1 MNFNDFIANE
11 IITIKEA
18 INKIDINGKKTLVL
32 TKSTGEI
39 TAIITD
45 GDIRRYLVSGGSL
58 NDDASIAAN
67 HTPIFVSGYH
77 EPDAKELLHANDLEC
92 IPMVDKNGI
101 VHSVI
106 FDDGAAYR
114 LENSVDYPVVMMAGG
129 LGTRLYPYTS
139 ILPKPLIPIGDKTI
153 TEMILERFNRFGCT
167 DMTLVVNHKKNLIK
181 SYFSEVSLPYTVSFA
196 DEDIPLGTGGGLSFL
211 AGKYDTPVFVTCCDN
226 IIEANYA
233 EIAKLHCETN
243 SIVTMVCADHEV
255 VVPYGVIN
263 TDEDGAILS
272 MEEKPSF
279 RIKLNAGM
287 YLVNPQFINRIPKN
301 TFVHITDLIKE
312 AIDRGERVSTYLI
325 EDKCFVDIG
334 KLSDLHSVIEKY

>member
-1 MNFNDFIANE
+1 MNFTDFIADTS
-11 IITIKEA
+11 ITIKEA
-18 INKIDINGKKTLVL
+18 LNKIDINGEKTLIL
-32 TKSTGEI
+32 TETSGEI
-39 TAIITD
+39 AAIITD
-45 GDIRRYLVSGGSL
+45 GDIRRYLISGGTL
-58 NDDASIAAN
+58 NDNAYTAAN
-67 HTPIFVSGYH
+67 HKPIFAEGYH
-77 EPDAKELLHANDLEC
+77 EPDARELLVSNDLEC
-92 IPMVDKNGI
+92 IPMTDKNGI
-101 VHSVI
+101 VHTVVFEQGSV
-106 FDDGAAYR
+106 YR
-114 LENSVDYPVVMMAGG
+114 CESAINFPVVMMAGG

-153 TEMILERFNRFGCT
+153 TELILERFYRFGCT

-196 DEDIPLGTGGGLSFL
+196 DEDTPLGTGGGLSFL
-211 AGKYDTPVFVTCCDN
+211 AGKYETPVFVTCCDN

-233 EIAKLHCETN
+233 EIAKLHTETN
-243 SIVTMVCADHEV
+243 SILTMVCADHEV

-287 YLVNPQFINRIPKN
+287 YLVNPEFIDRIPKD

-334 KLSDLHSVIEKY
+334 KLSDLHSVVEKY